1 MKKIHF
7 FTLIIFCT
15 TVLFSCKKQEMNIGK
30 DGLDSDAFLDSQ
42 AIDTFSLESYMSVED
57 SLVSDNLPTA
67 LLGSYNDPVFGKV
80 ESEMYIQFLPSG
92 LSPDFGDLSAIKIDS
107 FVLGMEY
114 KGYYGNLDPQNFE
127 VHQMLEDIYNDSTY
141 YSFQTKLVSGTSLMA
156 AGKNILTPDPITPIK
171 IGDVEVE
178 SQLRLYLDTN
188 FARAM
193 INETVN
199 NPSNFLTNEN
209 FLAYFKGLNIK
220 VNNPAQA
227 SGEGAML
234 YFNLNDPLSKLTLY
248 YTQAGVAKE
257 FDLLIDSDCADF
269 NHITMTNSA
278 KVQALIDNPSL
289 GQNEF
294 YTQANQSR
302 AVVKFTTIDKIPK
315 NAIIQYAKLELP
327 VSFYNYDAFFPCPT
341 LSVSTKISATDDQ
354 LYLLTDDKNKQVLA
368 EYNNF
373 DKNYEI
379 DVRKYIQD
387 IVNGTIENEGIYLSS
402 TKMVTSTERVVFNG
416 VNSNN
421 KEQPKLKIIY
431 TTY

>member
-1 MKKIHF
+1 MKKNHF
-7 FTLIIFCT
+7 FALIIFCT
-15 TVLFSCKKQEMNIGK
+15 TALFSCKKQEMNIGK

-57 SLVSDNLPTA
+57 SLISSNLTTS

-80 ESEMYIQFLPSG
+80 ESEIYVQFLPSG
-92 LSPDFGDLSAIKIDS
+92 LSPDFGTSPIKIDS

-114 KGYYGNLDPQNFE
+114 KGHYGNLDPQNFE
-127 VHQMLEDIYNDSTY
+127 VYQLTEDIHNDSTY
-141 YSFQTKLVSGTSLMA
+141 YSFQSKLVSSTNLMA
-156 AGKNILTPDPITPIK
+156 PGKNIITPDPVTPIK

-178 SQLRLYLDTN
+178 SQLRLHLDTN
-188 FARAM
+188 FAKAM
-193 INETVN
+193 IDEAN
-199 NPSNFLTNEN
+199 NNQSSFETNEN

-220 VNNPAQA
+220 VNNPSQA

-234 YFNLNDPLSKLTLY
+234 YFNLNDPLSKLTIY
-248 YTQAGVAKE
+248 YTQDGVQKE

-294 YTQANQSR
+294 YLQANKSR

-315 NAIIQYAKLELP
+315 NAVIQYAKLELP
-327 VSFYNYDAFFPCPT
+327 VSFYTYDAFSPSQI
-341 LSVSTKISATDDQ
+341 LSVSTKISPTDDQ
-354 LYLLTDDKNKQVLA
+354 LYVLNSETGA
-368 EYNNF
+368 QIFGEYNNF
-373 DKNYEI
+373 DKNYVI
-379 DVRKYIQD
+379 DVRKYVQD
-387 IVNGTIENEGIYLSS
+387 IVNGKITNEGIYLSA

-416 VNSNN
+416 INSNN

>member
-1 MKKIHF
+1 
-7 FTLIIFCT
+7 
-15 TVLFSCKKQEMNIGK
+15 MNIGK

-57 SLVSDNLPTA
+57 SLVSSNLSTS

-80 ESEMYIQFLPSG
+80 ESEIYVQFLPSG
-92 LSPDFGDLSAIKIDS
+92 LSPDFGDLSSIKIDS

-114 KGYYGNLDPQNFE
+114 KGFYGNLDPQNFE
-127 VHQMLEDIYNDSTY
+127 VYQLMEDIHNDSTY
-141 YSFQTKLVSGTSLMA
+141 YSFQTKLVSTGSSLVA
-156 AGKNILTPDPITPIK
+156 PGKNIITPDPVTPIK
-171 IGDVEVE
+171 IGAVEVE

-188 FARAM
+188 FARDM
-193 INETVN
+193 IEETVN
-199 NPSNFLTNEN
+199 NPSNFENNEN

-220 VNNPAQA
+220 VNNASQA

-234 YFNLNDPLSKLTLY
+234 YFNLNDPLSKLTIY
-248 YTQAGVAKE
+248 YTQAGVSKE

-294 YTQANQSR
+294 YAQANKSR

-327 VSFYNYDAFFPCPT
+327 VSFYNYDAFFPSPI
-341 LSVSTKISATDDQ
+341 LNVSTKISPTDDQ
-354 LYLLTDDKNKQVLA
+354 LYLLKNESGVQVFG
-368 EYNNF
+368 EYNNY
-373 DKNYEI
+373 DKNYVI
-379 DVRKYIQD
+379 DVRKYVQD
-387 IVNGTIENEGIYLSS
+387 VVNGEISNEGIYLSS

-416 VNSNN
+416 INSNN